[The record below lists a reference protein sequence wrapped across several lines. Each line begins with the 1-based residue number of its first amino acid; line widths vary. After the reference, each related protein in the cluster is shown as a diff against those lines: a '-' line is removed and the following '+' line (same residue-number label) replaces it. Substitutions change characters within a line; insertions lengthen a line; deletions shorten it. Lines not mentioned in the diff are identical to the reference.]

1 MASAEDILNSLSEP
15 VDSNSN
21 YNVNTDSFL
30 LKPEEPIEPYDPNIG
45 EIGFGIPGAG
55 EGLETLYDTLTDSD
69 FYSMLGNTAKDVGTD
84 LFNTGVDT
92 ADFLTGLPLS
102 PMGAIPGREEFFD
115 WLQLDRDS
123 PLMYENQVGS
133 PDEYEALKTLQNNR
147 NNISGELGIMDIIN
161 DPETSDDDKIIAVQ
175 NVVENIYD
183 EDGTPLREP
192 LGLWEDTKREFKNHL
207 NNTGIYESRV
217 SDDNPYKDLSK
228 SLRLTANAA
237 GAAYGTASAMTP
249 KLVKWGLG
257 GIASAVNK
265 LPKSMQ
271 KVAQQAIPFM
281 SGKGSFWPK
290 RTMMGGPYGSI
301 PKGNVLRRDW
311 NKIATQPTTI
321 RNIGY
326 GSGIYGA
333 KGGYNRFSNND
344 EKISD
349 SFNRDQVTYD
359 SFINDRM
366 NNRD

>member
-1 MASAEDILNSLSEP
+1 MANALDILNSLSEP
-15 VDSNSN
+15 VNSNS
-21 YNVNTDSFL
+21 NTDSFL
-30 LKPEEPIEPYDPNIG
+30 LPPEEPVSDPS
-45 EIGFGIPGAG
+45 
-55 EGLETLYDTLTDSD
+55 LYDSLFGDRFYSDSD

-84 LFNTGVDT
+84 LFNTGVET
-92 ADFLTGLPLS
+92 LDFFSGLPLS
-102 PMGAIPGREEFFD
+102 PAGAIPGREEFFD
-115 WLQLDRDS
+115 WLQLDRNS

-133 PDEYEALKTLQNNR
+133 PDEYEALKTLQNNK

-192 LGLWEDTKREFKNHL
+192 IGLWEDTKREIKNHL

-228 SLRLTANAA
+228 SLRLTGNAA

-290 RTMMGGPYGSI
+290 RTMVNKNNLGGGDMI
-301 PKGNVLRRDW
+301 QVPKGNFLKRDW

-333 KGGYNRFSNND
+333 KAGYNRFSNNN

-349 SFNRDQVTYD
+349 SFDRDPVTYD
-359 SFINDRM
+359 KFFNDRI
-366 NNRD
+366 NQSK

>member
-15 VDSNSN
+15 VDSNI
-21 YNVNTDSFL
+21 NT
-30 LKPEEPIEPYDPNIG
+30 DPNIG

-55 EGLETLYDTLTDSD
+55 KGLELLYDTFTDSD

-92 ADFLTGLPLS
+92 ADFITGLPLS

-192 LGLWEDTKREFKNHL
+192 IGLWEDTKREIKNHL

-290 RTMMGGPYGSI
+290 RTMVNKNNLGGGDMI
-301 PKGNVLRRDW
+301 QVPKGNFLKRDW